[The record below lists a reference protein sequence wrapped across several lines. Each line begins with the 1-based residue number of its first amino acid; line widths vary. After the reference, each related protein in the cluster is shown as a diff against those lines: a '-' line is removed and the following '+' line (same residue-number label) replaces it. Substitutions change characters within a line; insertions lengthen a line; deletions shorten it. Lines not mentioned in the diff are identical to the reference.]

1 MARVR
6 IALCQ
11 LDTVVGDLD
20 GNVARVLGAL
30 DEAESA
36 GADLALFPELALTGY
51 PPEDLL
57 LKPRFIADNLAALDK
72 VAARTGRCAAVVGYV
87 DERRDLF
94 NAAAVCAHGQ
104 VQGVYHKRLLPNYA
118 VFDEQRY
125 FATGASPMQLYVIGG
140 ARVGVSICEDAWSP
154 TGPIAEQAAG
164 GAELV
169 VNLNASP
176 YYGGRLPQRERMLS
190 TRAADSSCALVY
202 VNQVGGQDELVFD
215 GSSLVF
221 DADGELVAPAPQF
234 QEAVVVLGLDLRAA
248 FLQRPLL

>member
-1 MARVR
+1 MPRVR
-6 IALCQ
+6 VALCQ

-20 GNVARVLGAL
+20 GNVNKVLAAL

-36 GADLALFPELALTGY
+36 GADLAVFPELALTGY

-57 LKPRFIADNLAALDK
+57 LKPRFVADNLAALDK
-72 VAARTGRCAAVVGYV
+72 VAARTGRCAAVLGFV

-94 NAAAVCAHGQ
+94 NAAAVCAHGE

-125 FATGASPMQLYVIGG
+125 FAPGTAEMHLYLVGG
-140 ARVGVSICEDAWSP
+140 VRVGVSICEDAWSP
-154 TGPIAEQAAG
+154 TGPISDQAAG

-176 YYGGRLPQRERMLS
+176 YFAGRLPQRE
-190 TRAADSSCALVY
+190 
-202 VNQVGGQDELVFD
+202 
-215 GSSLVF
+215 
-221 DADGELVAPAPQF
+221 
-234 QEAVVVLGLDLRAA
+234 
-248 FLQRPLL
+248 